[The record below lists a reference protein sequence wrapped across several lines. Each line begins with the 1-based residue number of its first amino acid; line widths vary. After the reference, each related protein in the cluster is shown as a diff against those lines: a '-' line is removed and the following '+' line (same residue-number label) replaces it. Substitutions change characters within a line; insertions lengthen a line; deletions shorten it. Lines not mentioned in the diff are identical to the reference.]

1 MKMTGIRTRNETLLV
16 GALLTLVGGFLDAYT
31 FVGHAVFANAQTGN
45 VVLFGVETASRHWHA
60 ALLRLIPIAAFVVGV
75 VAAET
80 LGRSHVRDGV
90 RRPLRL
96 VLLAEIVILA
106 AVACLPDNAPAL
118 VVTVP
123 VAFAAALQWSIF
135 PSTLLASGFLKGV
148 GVSAL
153 QWIADRDL
161 IARRHVVRFGT
172 VMGAFVV
179 GAMVGGVCT
188 NNFGT
193 SAAAVAA
200 GILLIILAVVIRET
214 RQLERRAAGASV
226 ETGAEEPA

>member
-1 MKMTGIRTRNETLLV
+1 MTGIRTRNETLLV
-16 GALLTLVGGFLDAYT
+16 GVLLTVVGGFLDAYT

-80 LGRSHVRDGV
+80 LGRSSVRGRV
-90 RRPLRL
+90 RRPLRVVL
-96 VLLAEIVILA
+96 VAEIVILA
-106 AVACLPDNAPAL
+106 AVASLPDNAPAL

-123 VAFAAALQWSIF
+123 VAFAAAIQWSIF
-135 PSTLLASGFLKGV
+135 PSTLLASGFLRGV
-148 GVSAL
+148 GVSFL

-161 IARRHVVRFGT
+161 AARRQAVRFGAA
-172 VMGAFVV
+172 MGGFVV
-179 GAMVGGVCT
+179 GAMIGGICT
-188 NNFGT
+188 NSFGT

-200 GILLIILAVVIRET
+200 GILLIVLAVVVWET
-214 RQLERRAAGASV
+214 RQLERRAASATV
-226 ETGAEEPA
+226 EAAAAEPA

>member
-1 MKMTGIRTRNETLLV
+1 MRMTGIRTRNETLLV
-16 GALLTLVGGFLDAYT
+16 GALLTFVGGFLDAYT

-80 LGRSHVRDGV
+80 LGRSHVRDRV
-90 RRPLRL
+90 RRPLRF
-96 VLLAEIVILA
+96 VLGAEIVILA

-172 VMGAFVV
+172 VMGAFV

-214 RQLERRAAGASV
+214 RQLERRAAGATV
-226 ETGAEEPA
+226 EAGAEEPA

>member
-1 MKMTGIRTRNETLLV
+1 MLV
-16 GALLTLVGGFLDAYT
+16 GALLTFVGGFLDAYT

-123 VAFAAALQWSIF
+123 VAFAAAALQWSIF
-135 PSTLLASGFLKGV
+135 PCTLLASGFLKGV

-200 GILLIILAVVIRET
+200 GVLLIILAVVIRET
-214 RQLERRAAGASV
+214 RQLERRAAGATV
-226 ETGAEEPA
+226 EAGAEKPA